1 MRPSGTAPSHS
12 GTATDMTH
20 DHRPDFGI
28 GVLRAPDAIHFGRG
42 ARASLAPAVARL
54 GHRALVVVDPFL
66 AATPEFGEALAALEA
81 AGVAV
86 HVHAEVVPEL
96 PVESVVAAAEAARA
110 VAPDV
115 VVAYGGGSALDL
127 GKLVA
132 LLLSQPG
139 PLSDYY
145 GENKVTG
152 AVLPIVAVPTTA
164 GTGSEAT
171 PVAVV
176 SDPERE
182 LKVGVSDASL
192 IPRVAIVDPDLT
204 MGAPAP
210 VTAYSG
216 IDAIVHCAESF
227 TAVDRD
233 PDWATQLPIFVGR
246 NRMSSLLA
254 LDGLRAMGD
263 ALPRAVADGGDVEAR
278 ERMAWGSLLGG
289 MAFGSGGTHLS
300 HALQYPI
307 GALTHT
313 PHGLG
318 TGLMLPYV
326 LQACFAQ
333 TVDRLALMADA
344 LGVAGNGTE
353 RENAQAAIDRL
364 ATISAEIGLPASLAD
379 IGLERSQLR
388 HVAEL
393 SAGVT
398 RLVAL
403 ASREATPDLLE
414 RILDAAFDGDRSRL
428 D

>member
-1 MRPSGTAPSHS
+1 MDASTAA
-12 GTATDMTH
+12 TAGAH
-20 DHRPDFGI
+20 QI
-28 GVLRAPDAIHFGRG
+28 GVLRAPDVVHFGRG
-42 ARASLAPAVARL
+42 ARASLAPAVAKL
-54 GHRALVVVDPFL
+54 GTRALVVVDPFL
-66 AATPEFGEALAALEA
+66 AATPQFAESRAALES
-81 AGVAV
+81 AGVRTQL
-86 HVHAEVVPEL
+86 HTEVIPEL
-96 PVESVVAAAEAARA
+96 PVESVVAATEAARGY
-110 VAPDV
+110 VPDV

-139 PLSDYY
+139 PLSRYY
-145 GENKVTG
+145 GENKASG
-152 AVLPIVAVPTTA
+152 PVLPIVAVPTTA

-182 LKVGVSDASL
+182 LKVGVSDATL

-204 MGAPAP
+204 MGAPAS
-210 VTAYSG
+210 VTAFSG

-227 TAVDRD
+227 TAIDRET
-233 PDWATQLPIFVGR
+233 DWATTLPIFVGR

-263 ALPRAVADGGDVEAR
+263 ALPRAVADGSDLEAR

-326 LQACFAQ
+326 LQACFEQ
-333 TVDRLALMADA
+333 TVGRLALMAEA
-344 LGVAGNGTE
+344 LGVSRGQSE
-353 RENAQAAIDRL
+353 RADAQAAIDRF
-364 ATISAEIGLPASLAD
+364 AEIGTQIGLPATLAD
-379 IGLERSQLR
+379 IGLQRDQLR
-388 HVAEL
+388 RVAEL

-403 ASREATPDLLE
+403 ASREVTPDLLE

-428 D
+428 A

>member
-1 MRPSGTAPSHS
+1 MNAHHGSADR
-12 GTATDMTH
+12 
-20 DHRPDFGI
+20 I
-28 GVLRAPDAIHFGRG
+28 GVLRAPDAVHFGRG

-54 GHRALVVVDPFL
+54 GRRALVVVDPFL
-66 AATPEFGEALAALEA
+66 AGTPEFAEALAALDA

-86 HVHAEVVPEL
+86 HVHSEVVPEL
-96 PVESVVAAAEAARA
+96 PVASVVAAAEAARS
-110 VAPDV
+110 VRPDV

-145 GENKVTG
+145 GENKVEG
-152 AVLPIVAVPTTA
+152 PVLPIVAVPTTA

-176 SDPERE
+176 SDPDRE
-182 LKVGVSDASL
+182 LKVGVSDAAL

-204 MGAPAP
+204 MGAPAG

-233 PDWATQLPIFVGR
+233 PDWSSTLPIFVGR

-263 ALPRAVADGGDVEAR
+263 ALPRAVADGTDVDAR

-326 LQACFAQ
+326 LQACFDQ
-333 TVDRLALMADA
+333 TTDRLALMADA
-344 LGVAGNGTE
+344 LGVGGGATE
-353 RENAQAAIDRL
+353 RDDAQAAIDRL
-364 ATISAEIGLPASLAD
+364 ATITEQIGLPASLAD
-379 IGLERSQLR
+379 IGLERSQLP
-388 HVAEL
+388 HIAQL
-393 SAGVT
+393 TSGIT

-403 ASREATPDLLE
+403 ASRDATPDLLE

-428 D
+428 A

>member
-1 MRPSGTAPSHS
+1 
-12 GTATDMTH
+12 MTSLH
-20 DHRPDFGI
+20 PPADPI
-28 GVLRAPDAIHFGRG
+28 AVLRAPDAVHVGRG
-42 ARASLAPAVARL
+42 ALASLAPAVARL
-54 GHRALVVVDPFL
+54 GRRALVVVDPFL
-66 AATPEFGEALAALEA
+66 ATTPAFAGALDALDA

-86 HVHAEVVPEL
+86 HLHTEVIPEL
-96 PVESVVAAAEAARA
+96 PVESVVAAAEGARA
-110 VAPDV
+110 ASPDV

-139 PLSDYY
+139 PLSAYY

-152 AVLPIVAVPTTA
+152 SVLPIVAVPTTA

-176 SDPERE
+176 SDPDRE
-182 LKVGVSDASL
+182 LKVGVSDAAL
-192 IPRVAIVDPDLT
+192 IPRVAIVDPALT
-204 MGAPAP
+204 DGAPPA

-227 TAVDRD
+227 TAIDRR
-233 PDWATQLPIFVGR
+233 PDWSAQLPIFVGR

-263 ALPRAVADGGDVEAR
+263 ALPRAVADGGDLEAR
-278 ERMAWGSLLGG
+278 DRMAWGSLLGG

-326 LQACFAQ
+326 LQACFDQ
-333 TVDRLALMADA
+333 TVDRLALVAEA
-344 LGVAGNGTE
+344 LGVATGSDE
-353 RENAQAAIDRL
+353 ADDAQAAIDRL
-364 ATISAEIGLPASLAD
+364 AAIGAEIGLPATLAD
-379 IGLERSQLR
+379 LGLDRAQLPR
-388 HVAEL
+388 VAEL
-393 SAGVT
+393 AAGVT

-403 ASREATPDLLE
+403 AAREATPDLLA
-414 RILDAAFDGDRSRL
+414 RILDAAYDGDRSRL
-428 D
+428 A

>member
-1 MRPSGTAPSHS
+1 MTAHH
-12 GTATDMTH
+12 AAADAM
-20 DHRPDFGI
+20 
-28 GVLRAPDAIHFGRG
+28 GVLRAPDAVHFGRG

-54 GHRALVVVDPFL
+54 GRRALLVVDPFL
-66 AATPEFGEALAALEA
+66 AGTPEFAEALTALDA

-86 HVHAEVVPEL
+86 HVHSEVVPEL
-96 PVESVVAAAEAARA
+96 PVESVVAAADAARP

-152 AVLPIVAVPTTA
+152 PVLPIVAVPTTA

-176 SDPERE
+176 SDPDRE
-182 LKVGVSDASL
+182 LKVGVSDAAL

-204 MGAPAP
+204 MGAPAG

-227 TAVDRD
+227 TAVDRA
-233 PDWATQLPIFVGR
+233 PDWSSTLPIFVGR
-246 NRMSSLLA
+246 NRMSSVLA

-263 ALPRAVADGGDVEAR
+263 ALPRAVADGSDAEAR

-326 LQACFAQ
+326 LQACFDQ
-333 TVDRLALMADA
+333 TVDRLALIADA
-344 LGVAGNGTE
+344 LGVAGGASE
-353 RENAQAAIDRL
+353 RDDAQAAIDRL
-364 ATISAEIGLPASLAD
+364 AAVTEQIGLPASLAD
-379 IGLERSQLR
+379 IGVERSQLPR
-388 HVAEL
+388 IAEL
-393 SAGVT
+393 TAGIS

-403 ASREATPDLLE
+403 AAREATPDLLE
-414 RILDAAFDGDRSRL
+414 RILDAAYDGDRARL
-428 D
+428 A

>member
-1 MRPSGTAPSHS
+1 
-12 GTATDMTH
+12 MTH
-20 DHRPDFGI
+20 HI
-28 GVLRAPDAIHFGRG
+28 GVLRAPGAVHFGRG

-54 GHRALVVVDPFL
+54 GRRALVVVDPFL
-66 AATPEFGEALAALEA
+66 ATTPEFAEALTALEA
-81 AGVAV
+81 AGVSTYV
-86 HVHAEVVPEL
+86 HSEVIPEL
-96 PVESVVAAAEAARA
+96 PVESVVAAAEAARP
-110 VAPDV
+110 VRPDV

-127 GKLVA
+127 AKLVA
-132 LLLSQPG
+132 LLLVHPG

-145 GENKVTG
+145 GENKIPG
-152 AVLPIVAVPTTA
+152 PVLPIVAVPTTA

-176 SDPERE
+176 SDPGRE
-182 LKVGVSDASL
+182 LKVGVSDAAL

-204 MGAPAP
+204 MGAPAA

-227 TAVDRD
+227 TAVDRE
-233 PDWATQLPIFVGR
+233 PVWGETLPIFVGD
-246 NRMSSLLA
+246 NRMSSLFA
-254 LDGLRAMGD
+254 LDGLKAMGD
-263 ALPRAVADGGDVEAR
+263 ALPRAVRDGSDVDAR

-326 LQACFAQ
+326 LQACFAE
-333 TVDRLALMADA
+333 TAPRLAQIADA
-344 LGVAGNGTE
+344 LGVGGGTE
-353 RENAQAAIDRL
+353 RDDAQAAIERFAAID
-364 ATISAEIGLPASLAD
+364 AEIGLPPTLAD
-379 IGLERSQLR
+379 LGLTRDQLPR
-388 HVAEL
+388 IAEL
-393 SAGVT
+393 ASGVT

-428 D
+428 A

>member
-1 MRPSGTAPSHS
+1 MSHS
-12 GTATDMTH
+12 HSHSAAT
-20 DHRPDFGI
+20 GI
-28 GVLRAPDAIHFGRG
+28 GVLRAPDAVHFGRG
-42 ARASLAPAVARL
+42 ALASLAPAVARL
-54 GHRALVVVDPFL
+54 GRRALVVVDPFL
-66 AATPEFGEALAALEA
+66 ASTPAFAGALAALDA
-81 AGVAV
+81 AGVDA
-86 HVHAEVVPEL
+86 HVHDEVIPEL
-96 PVESVVAAAEAARA
+96 PVASVVAAAEAARGS
-110 VAPDV
+110 APDV

-152 AVLPIVAVPTTA
+152 PVLPIVAVPTTA

-176 SDPERE
+176 SDPDRE
-182 LKVGVSDASL
+182 LKVGVSDAAL
-192 IPRVAIVDPDLT
+192 IPRVAIVDPELT
-204 MGAPAP
+204 TGAPPA

-227 TAVDRD
+227 TSADRT
-233 PDWATQLPIFVGR
+233 PDWSTQLPIFVGR

-263 ALPRAVADGGDVEAR
+263 ALPRAVANGDDTEAR
-278 ERMAWGSLLGG
+278 DRMAWGSLLGG

-326 LQACFAQ
+326 LQACAPQ
-333 TVDRLALMADA
+333 TTARLALMAEA
-344 LGVAGNGTE
+344 LGVATGDDD
-353 RENAQAAIDRL
+353 RADAQAAIDRL
-364 ATISAEIGLPASLAD
+364 AAIGDEIGLPGSLAEIGLRRAD
-379 IGLERSQLR
+379 LPRI
-388 HVAEL
+388 AEL
-393 SAGVT
+393 AAGVT

-403 ASREATPDLLE
+403 AARDATPDLLE
-414 RILDAAFDGDRSRL
+414 RILDAAYDGDRSRFA
-428 D
+428 

>member
-1 MRPSGTAPSHS
+1 
-12 GTATDMTH
+12 MTH
-20 DHRPDFGI
+20 LHPPADPI
-28 GVLRAPDAIHFGRG
+28 AVLRAPDAVHFGRG
-42 ARASLAPAVARL
+42 ALASLAPAVARL
-54 GHRALVVVDPFL
+54 GSRALVVVDPFL
-66 AATPEFGEALAALEA
+66 RGTPAFAGALDALDA

-86 HVHAEVVPEL
+86 HVHDEVVPEL
-96 PVESVVAAAEAARA
+96 PVASVVAAADAARA
-110 VAPDV
+110 AAPDV

-139 PLSDYY
+139 VLADYY

-152 AVLPIVAVPTTA
+152 PVLPIVAVPTTA

-182 LKVGVSDASL
+182 LKVGVSDAAL

-204 MGAPAP
+204 SGAPAP

-227 TAVDRD
+227 TAADRR
-233 PDWATQLPIFVGR
+233 PDWSTPLPIFVGR
-246 NRMSSLLA
+246 NRMSALLA
-254 LDGLRAMGD
+254 LDGIRAMGD
-263 ALPRAVADGGDVEAR
+263 ALPRAVRDGADVEAR

-326 LQACFAQ
+326 LQACFDRS
-333 TVDRLALMADA
+333 VDRLALIAEA
-344 LGVAGNGTE
+344 LGVGGASE
-353 RENAQAAIDRL
+353 RDDAQAAIDRL
-364 ATISAEIGLPASLAD
+364 AGIGAEIGLPASLAD
-379 IGLERSQLR
+379 LGIDRAQLPR
-388 HVAEL
+388 IAEL
-393 SAGVT
+393 AAGAT
-398 RLVAL
+398 RLTAL
-403 ASREATPDLLE
+403 APREADTALLE
-414 RILDAAFDGDRSRL
+414 RILDAAYDGDRARL
-428 D
+428 AA

>member
-1 MRPSGTAPSHS
+1 MTAIHPP
-12 GTATDMTH
+12 ADA
-20 DHRPDFGI
+20 I
-28 GVLRAPDAIHFGRG
+28 GVLRAPDAVHFGRG
-42 ARASLAPAVARL
+42 ALASLAPAVARL
-54 GHRALVVVDPFL
+54 GRRALIVVDPFL
-66 AATPEFGEALAALEA
+66 ASTPAFAGALAALDA
-81 AGVAV
+81 AGIATQV
-86 HVHAEVVPEL
+86 HSEVIPEL
-96 PVESVVAAAEAARA
+96 PVDSVVAAAESARGF
-110 VAPDV
+110 APDV

-139 PLSDYY
+139 PLAGYY

-152 AVLPIVAVPTTA
+152 PVLPIVAVPTTA

-182 LKVGVSDASL
+182 LKVGVSDAAL

-204 MGAPAP
+204 TGAPAA

-227 TAVDRD
+227 TAIDRV
-233 PDWATQLPIFVGR
+233 PDWAQTLPIFTGR

-254 LDGLRAMGD
+254 LDGLRSMGD
-263 ALPRAVADGGDVEAR
+263 ALPRAVADGSDLEAR
-278 ERMAWGSLLGG
+278 DRMAWGSLLGG

-333 TVDRLALMADA
+333 TADRLALMAEA
-344 LGVAGNGTE
+344 LGVATGSGE
-353 RENAQAAIDRL
+353 RDDAQAAIDRL
-364 ATISAEIGLPASLAD
+364 AAITVEIGLPSSLAD
-379 IGLERSQLR
+379 IGLDRADLPR
-388 HVAEL
+388 IAEL
-393 SAGVT
+393 ASGVT

-403 ASREATPDLLE
+403 AAREATPDLLE
-414 RILDAAFDGDRSRL
+414 RILDAAYDGDRSRL
-428 D
+428 T